1 MYRPE
6 AKSSFIRM
14 EEVKIPRQPIYIYGL
29 GGPMGLLALLTL
41 THRRRNPSLAD
52 RSSASGGAAME
63 SWASWVGASVTSAF
77 FASLERCSCINL
89 STDDD
94 DDLADAHESK
104 DRPLVL
110 SDANAHAHT
119 DAHPDPPAPA
129 ADADKDKDDKLPP
142 V

>member
-1 MYRPE
+1 
-6 AKSSFIRM
+6 
-14 EEVKIPRQPIYIYGL
+14 
-29 GGPMGLLALLTL
+29 
-41 THRRRNPSLAD
+41 
-52 RSSASGGAAME
+52 ME

-119 DAHPDPPAPA
+119 DAHPDPPAAA
-129 ADADKDKDDKLPP
+129 ADADKHKDDKLPP
-142 V
+142 MSVDVSDNECLSLNVDSQAIIFAMKSHNNCA

>member
-1 MYRPE
+1 
-6 AKSSFIRM
+6 
-14 EEVKIPRQPIYIYGL
+14 
-29 GGPMGLLALLTL
+29 
-41 THRRRNPSLAD
+41 
-52 RSSASGGAAME
+52 ME

-104 DRPLVL
+104 DRPLML
-110 SDANAHAHT
+110 SDANAHT

-129 ADADKDKDDKLPP
+129 AAADKDKDDKLPP
-142 V
+142 MSVDVSDNECLSLNKFWNCHSEGNKLAMTLGKPESFVAETELRR

>member
-1 MYRPE
+1 
-6 AKSSFIRM
+6 
-14 EEVKIPRQPIYIYGL
+14 
-29 GGPMGLLALLTL
+29 
-41 THRRRNPSLAD
+41 
-52 RSSASGGAAME
+52 ME

-119 DAHPDPPAPA
+119 DAHPDPPAAA
-129 ADADKDKDDKLPP
+129 ADADKHKDDKLPP
-142 V
+142 VWLRYCYLRRRLLVCVLVFSMSSNSIC